1 MSMGR
6 RQMRSGAEY
15 DAYSR
20 FGRQYLCYIQRAGA
34 RSSIKRMSR
43 RRERHEARHAIRE
56 SAT

>member
-6 RQMRSGAEY
+6 RRSKTAAEH

-20 FGRQYLCYIQRAGA
+20 FGRRYLCYLQRAGA

-43 RRERHEARHAIRE
+43 RRERHEARRAIRE
-56 SAT
+56 AA

>member
-1 MSMGR
+1 MGR
-6 RQMRSGAEY
+6 RQRKTGAEW

-20 FGRQYLCYIQRAGA
+20 WGRKYLCYLQRAGA

-56 SAT
+56 SAS